1 MHNVVFQF
9 PRCAL
14 RSRAQRTAPNES
26 IRDHNVVPRLSRAIA
41 LRMVPRRNVE
51 RESTFQVGLNRGSC
65 SSQVIKKGSGK
76 FLCDFD
82 HINVVKLNTFQLNE

>member
-1 MHNVVFQF
+1 MAKRIHVFSAQRERLSFFHVMHKVVFQF

-51 RESTFQVGLNRGSC
+51 REST
-65 SSQVIKKGSGK
+65 
-76 FLCDFD
+76 
-82 HINVVKLNTFQLNE
+82 